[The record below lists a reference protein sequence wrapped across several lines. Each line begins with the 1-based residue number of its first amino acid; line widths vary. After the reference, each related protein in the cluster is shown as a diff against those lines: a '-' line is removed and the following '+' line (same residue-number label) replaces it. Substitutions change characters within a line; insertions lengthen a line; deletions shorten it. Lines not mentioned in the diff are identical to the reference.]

1 MAIREQITID
11 IASVEVSDELR
22 VELRQEKKRTPYTAQ
37 QARDLALELIEAAEK
52 VDELIAEDMKARGV
66 RLEHGLIVSEH
77 GEVVL

>member
-1 MAIREQITID
+1 MTIREQITID

-37 QARDLALELIEAAEK
+37 QARDLALELIHAAEK
-52 VDELIAEDMKARGV
+52 VDQLIAEDMAARGV
-66 RLEHGLIVSEH
+66 RLEHGLIVNET

>member
-11 IASVEVSDELR
+11 IASVEVNDECR
-22 VELRQEKKRTPYTAQ
+22 IELRQEKKRTTYSSQ

-52 VDELIAEDMKARGV
+52 ADLAIVEDMAERGV
-66 RLEHGLIVSEH
+66 RLSHGLIVAES